1 MRFINKISSNN
12 SKNEH
17 KTINFVLFKKR
28 KSMKIEYIERNK
40 TGGFSKN
47 ANRLLDQTNNDVSS
61 FINRSCE
68 LSNYKAQIEEK
79 SKHFTTEKR
88 TLLSEQLQS
97 LYTEAGLL
105 NEKRTSLIKSI
116 ENEKTFTVTTG
127 HQLSLF
133 TGPLYFIYK
142 IFHVIKLTES
152 LKKKF
157 PEYNFVPLFWM
168 ASEDHDFEEIQSIK
182 LFNHDY
188 SWNSD
193 QIGAVGRF
201 QLNEI
206 KEFKDQL
213 SERFAN
219 DDEILELINE
229 SYDSKNKLSVA
240 TFKLVYRLFSN
251 HDLLILDGDNA
262 ALKKSFYA
270 ILEKELTTHFSND
283 AVEKTNI
290 ELEKRNFKKQ
300 IHSRKINLFYIDE
313 NNHRERIVVED
324 NAFQVGE
331 KKFSKDQ
338 LLEELKLHPERFSPN
353 VVLRPLYQ
361 EYILPNLA
369 YIGGGGEISYWLQL
383 KGVFDEAA
391 VPYPIIQ
398 VRNSIQII
406 EKSVQKKME
415 KLDFS
420 VQDIFKPTDELK
432 KYYLL
437 NKASEELD
445 FLDLDGIVDNLSK
458 NLESSIIKV
467 DGGLKGYAQS
477 EIARFNKQISGV
489 KQKLIRQKKK
499 QEEDAMNQIENIHE
513 RLFPDGALQE
523 RKLNVLQFFVKH
535 GIDSFMDQIYEATNP
550 EENRLI
556 VLKED

>member
-1 MRFINKISSNN
+1 
-12 SKNEH
+12 
-17 KTINFVLFKKR
+17 
-28 KSMKIEYIERNK
+28 MKIEYIERNK
-40 TGGFSKN
+40 TGRFSKN
-47 ANRLLDQTNNDVSS
+47 ANRLLEQTNNDVSS

-68 LSNYKAQIEEK
+68 LSNYQAQIEEK

-105 NEKRTSLIKSI
+105 DEKRTSLIKSI

-168 ASEDHDFEEIQSIK
+168 ASEDHDFEEIQSIQ
-182 LFNHDY
+182 LFNQDY

-193 QIGAVGRF
+193 QKGAVGRF
-201 QLNEI
+201 QLNDI
-206 KEFKDQL
+206 TEFKDQL

-219 DDEILELINE
+219 DDEILKLIND
-229 SYDSKNKLSVA
+229 SYDSKNKLSIA

-251 HDLLILDGDNA
+251 YDLLILDGDNA
-262 ALKKSFYA
+262 ALKKSFHA

-331 KKFSKDQ
+331 KTFSTDQ

-406 EKSVQKKME
+406 EKSVLKKME
-415 KLDFS
+415 KLGFS
-420 VQDIFKPTDELK
+420 VQDIFKPTEELK

-445 FLDLDGIVDNLSK
+445 FGDLDGIVDNLAS

-477 EIARFNKQISGV
+477 EIARFTKQISGV

-513 RLFPDGALQE
+513 RLFPDGTLQE